1 VNAIPRVLRT
11 AVNESVLEHLH
22 ELSAHSDVVVA
33 LEDAVAPL
41 GDVQTFSPDAS
52 RYRYVAVATCNVIF
66 GFAAGMDGIGFRLS
80 PAFKARALATGA
92 TDLLQAGSDW
102 VSVAVF
108 RDDWP
113 EPDLR
118 FWARKAYFHART

>member
-1 VNAIPRVLRT
+1 MAELPVNAIPEVLRT

-22 ELSAHSDVVVA
+22 DLSAHSDVVA
-33 LEDAVAPL
+33 
-41 GDVQTFSPDAS
+41 
-52 RYRYVAVATCNVIF
+52 
-66 GFAAGMDGIGFRLS
+66 
-80 PAFKARALATGA
+80 AFKARALATGA
-92 TDLLQAGSDW
+92 AELSQAGPDW

-118 FWARKAYFHART
+118 FWARKAYLYART